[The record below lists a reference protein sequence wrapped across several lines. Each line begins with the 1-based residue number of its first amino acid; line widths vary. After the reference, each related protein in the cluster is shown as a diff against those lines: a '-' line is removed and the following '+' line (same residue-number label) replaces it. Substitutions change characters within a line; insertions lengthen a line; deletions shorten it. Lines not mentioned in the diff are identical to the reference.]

1 MKSRKRV
8 KAKCYRCGGE
18 FSTLPHSNGAVRA
31 ECYRCTPRK
40 RKEFVCAP
48 KDE

>member
-1 MKSRKRV
+1 MQGRKRV
-8 KAKCYRCGGE
+8 MAKCYRCGRE
-18 FSTLPHSNGAVRA
+18 LSTLPHSNGAVRA

-48 KDE
+48 EDK